1 MKYCSN
7 CGREVNPNALVCL
20 NCGVALRN
28 DFKKEENPSNGTGNA
43 SMVLGII
50 SIIVSSIAL
59 FLALAVRAYLTGTIE
74 GRIEVYSSDFNAT
87 RIGLYILLLT
97 LPLILSIIGLP
108 LGFASKNKS
117 ASKNAGIVLN
127 SITLVIC
134 IIIFVMIQS
143 I

>member
-50 SIIVSSIAL
+50 SIIVSSLAL

-74 GRIEVYSSDFNAT
+74 GRIEAYSSDFNAT

-97 LPLILSIIGLP
+97 LL
-108 LGFASKNKS
+108 
-117 ASKNAGIVLN
+117 
-127 SITLVIC
+127 
-134 IIIFVMIQS
+134 
-143 I
+143 